1 MATRVILQ
9 DNVQHLGKTGDIVKV
24 RDGYA
29 RNFLVPRGLAV
40 VADDRNVRRL
50 NHQKRLAETRNF
62 KALASAR
69 VLAEQIAATA
79 VTITKEAGEDN
90 KLFGSVTNRDIAEA
104 LAADGFKVDRK
115 LIHIAEPIRTL
126 GVKSV
131 QVKLHADIESALT
144 VYVTKR

>member
-24 RDGYA
+24 RDGFA

-131 QVKLHADIESALT
+131 QIKFHADIESALT

>member
-9 DNVQHLGKTGDIVKV
+9 DNVEHLGRTGDIVRV

-40 VADDRNVRRL
+40 VADGRNVRRL
-50 NHQKRLAETRNF
+50 NHQKRLAEARKF

-69 VLAEQIAATA
+69 ALAEQLGTAA

-104 LAADGFKVDRK
+104 LAADGFEVDRRV
-115 LIHIAEPIRTL
+115 IHIDEPIRTL
-126 GVKSV
+126 GVKQV
-131 QVKLHADIESALT
+131 QVKLHAEVETTLT

>member
-29 RNFLVPRGLAV
+29 RNYLVPRGFAV

-50 NHQKRLAETRNF
+50 NHQKRLAESRNF

>member
-9 DNVQHLGKTGDIVKV
+9 ENVENLGSTGDIVKV

-40 VADDRNVRRL
+40 VADGRNVRRL
-50 NHQKRLAETRNF
+50 NHQKRLAESRKL
-62 KALASAR
+62 KALAAAR
-69 VLAEQIAATA
+69 ALAEQLSSAA
-79 VTITKEAGEDN
+79 VTINKEAGEDN

-104 LAADGFKVDRK
+104 LAADGFEVDRR
-115 LIHIAEPIRTL
+115 LIHIDEPIRTL
-126 GVKSV
+126 GVKQVLVKIHAEV
-131 QVKLHADIESALT
+131 QTPLT

>member
-40 VADDRNVRRL
+40 VADSRNVRRL

-69 VLAEQIAATA
+69 VLAEQISATA

-104 LAADGFKVDRK
+104 LAADGFEVDRK
-115 LIHIAEPIRTL
+115 VIHIDEPIRTL

-131 QVKLHADIESALT
+131 LVKLHADIEATLT

>member
-40 VADDRNVRRL
+40 VADGRNVRRL

-104 LAADGFKVDRK
+104 LGADGFEVDRK
-115 LIHIAEPIRTL
+115 TIHIDEPIRSL

-131 QVKLHADIESALT
+131 LVKLHADIEATLT

>member
-24 RDGYA
+24 RDGFA

>member
-131 QVKLHADIESALT
+131 QIKFHADIESALT